1 VSAWLLVGVLV
12 IACAAFAPI
21 DLRWRGLLGGLWSAA
36 ILVAFDLAWTD
47 ADRLLT
53 WELAWLPQL
62 EIAIALRADGLS
74 ALFVNLIAGI
84 GAVVMPYTGVYLQGK
99 PRGGQVLA
107 LLLGFQ
113 AAMLGVA
120 LADDLIALFLA
131 WEATSVISFGLIASD
146 YEQAKARRSARHA
159 MLITGLGG
167 LALLGGILIAA
178 DAIGSFRASDL
189 IAAAELGQQ
198 LPRSAWFLIVV
209 GCLSKSA
216 LVPFHAWLPLAMA
229 APTPVSA
236 YLHSATM
243 VKAGVFLLLRLDP
256 ILSLDPLWTP
266 SLVSIGVVTL
276 VYAGFRAL
284 RVADLKQVLAW
295 TTIAAL
301 GTVTTAIGLG
311 SPAGL
316 KAALV
321 FIVVHALYKSSLFM
335 LAGAVDKFTGTR
347 DLRML
352 AGLRHTL
359 PLGAITGAMAG
370 LSMAGVP
377 PLVGFMG
384 KELLYKAK
392 LGSGDWLGSVA
403 LVAVLGNA
411 LAFCAAM
418 MVGLEPFRTRGREV
432 LRPER
437 SVKVKILA
445 TLAFIPALGSLVLGV
460 APELLADQVLER
472 SVHDVIGHD
481 FEVKLSLWYGFD
493 TALALSAVTVVL
505 GLVVWQ
511 WRIRS
516 EAGWL
521 RERTITDLWMFAFD
535 QLPRSAKQV
544 CDPIARLGTTGL
556 IAAGAVIVAGLGA
569 HAAGTG
575 SDTTW
580 VAASVDGGLDVVCL
594 VGAVAAALA
603 AGTVKQRLTSIAAMG
618 LSGSLLALWFL
629 HRGAPDVG
637 ATQLLVEAASLLV
650 LAWAWLQSTGRASGP
665 VEGPIDPKPS
675 TLWRLT
681 VAVGC
686 GGLLTYALLAA
697 GPWQP
702 DRTLVDRMIGDAYP
716 LAHGRNVVNVTLV
729 DYRMFDTL
737 GETLA
742 VAMTAIVVWWVLA
755 RPGGRLGAGA
765 SGVGAG
771 ASKAIDLLGISAR
784 MLGWLLVIV
793 ALPVFYRGHDEPGGG
808 FLGGLVAGM
817 GLVLIGIASRGDPR
831 REARFG
837 AGVGWAIVV
846 GAVLAA
852 FATIPAL
859 WAGRPLATNLWTTL
873 PMPWGPWKVGTPLLF
888 DAGVLAIVAG
898 FCGKTYVA
906 LSEASEGRRFD
917 LGLAA
922 KPSASPSAD
931 QDEEEPR

>member
-1 VSAWLLVGVLV
+1 VSAWLLAGVLV
-12 IACAAFAPI
+12 IALAAFAPL

-36 ILVAFDLAWTD
+36 ILVAFDLAWTG
-47 ADRLLT
+47 ADQLLT

-62 EIAIALRADGLS
+62 EIAFALRADGLS

-84 GAVVMPYTGVYLQGK
+84 GAVIMPYTGVYLHGK
-99 PRGGQVLA
+99 PRGGLVLA
-107 LLLGFQ
+107 LLLAFQ

-120 LADDLIALFLA
+120 LTDDLIALFLA
-131 WEATSVISFGLIASD
+131 WEATSVISFGLIAMD

-159 MLITGLGG
+159 ALITGLGG

-178 DAIGSFRASDL
+178 DAVGSYRVSDL
-189 IAAAELGQQ
+189 VAAAALGQA
-198 LPRSAWFLIVV
+198 LPRSAWALIVV

-266 SLVSIGVVTL
+266 TLVSIGAVTL
-276 VYAGFRAL
+276 VYGGYRAL

-311 SPAGL
+311 SPAGI

-335 LAGAVDKFTGTR
+335 LAGAVDKLTGTR
-347 DLRML
+347 DLRTL

-359 PLGAITGAMAG
+359 PLGAITGAIAG

-392 LGSGDWLGSVA
+392 LGSGDWLGTVA
-403 LVAVLGNA
+403 LVAVVGNA
-411 LAFCAAM
+411 FAFCAAM
-418 MVGLEPFRTRGREV
+418 MVGLEPFRNRGREV
-432 LRPER
+432 LRPVH
-437 SVKVKILA
+437 STKIKLLA
-445 TLAFIPALGSLVLGV
+445 TLAFVPALGSLVLGV

-472 SVHDVIGHD
+472 SVHDVLGHD

-493 TALALSAVTVVL
+493 TALALSAVTVAL
-505 GLVVWQ
+505 GVVIWQ

-521 RERTITDLWMFAFD
+521 RELAITDLWMLAFD
-535 QLPRSAKQV
+535 QLPPSAKRL
-544 CDPIARLGTTGL
+544 CAPITGLGTTGL
-556 IAAGAVIVAGLGA
+556 IAAAAVIVAGFGA
-569 HAAGTG
+569 HATGTW
-575 SDTTW
+575 SDTPW
-580 VAASVDGGLDVVCL
+580 VGASVDGGLDLICL
-594 VGAVAAALA
+594 TGAVAAALA
-603 AGTVKQRLTSIAAMG
+603 AGTAKERLTSIAAMG
-618 LSGSLLALWFL
+618 LSGSLLAMWFL

-650 LAWAWLQSTGRASGP
+650 LAWAWLQSTARAP
-665 VEGPIDPKPS
+665 RPIERHKPS
-675 TLWRLT
+675 ALWRLT
-681 VAVGC
+681 VALGC
-686 GGLLTYALLAA
+686 GALLTYALLSA

-702 DRTLVDRMIGDAYP
+702 DRTIVDQMIGDAYP
-716 LAHGRNVVNVTLV
+716 RAYGRNVVNVTLV
-729 DYRMFDTL
+729 DYRMFDTF

-742 VAMTAIVVWWVLA
+742 VALTAIVVWWMVA
-755 RPGGRLGAGA
+755 RPGGRLGASVTRASAKPGA
-765 SGVGAG
+765 
-771 ASKAIDLLGISAR
+771 AIDLVGISAR

-793 ALPVFYRGHDEPGGG
+793 ALPVFYRGHNEPGGG

-817 GLVLIGIASRGDPR
+817 GLVLIGIASRRHPR
-831 REARFG
+831 RAARFS

-852 FATIPAL
+852 LAMIPAL
-859 WAGRPLATNLWTTL
+859 GAGRPLATNLWTTL
-873 PMPWGPWKVGTPLLF
+873 PMPWGPWKVGTPLIF

-898 FCGKTYVA
+898 FCGKIYVA

-917 LGLAA
+917 LALAA
-922 KPSASPSAD
+922 EQEPSPDPEPAPEESA
-931 QDEEEPR
+931 R